1 MKSYF
6 IFKLTIITKDSRG
19 KKATIARKN
28 RNVYELSPPQK
39 LNPQTEFPIDDL
51 RNERNG
57 ALRGLQRHRYTS
69 GLLISVYF
77 LGKKLHENIVPS
89 YSSFHS
95 KQSNNLG
102 FFSHQVRSNF
112 LHITKGKN
120 VYSLSN
126 VDRSNIGFYLKCSIL
141 FIHSIK
147 LPFIIIKRLT
157 EEP

>member
-1 MKSYF
+1 MARCEGYNDIVKPRGYLSVF
-6 IFKLTIITKDSRG
+6 ISSE
-19 KKATIARKN
+19 KK
-28 RNVYELSPPQK
+28 P
-39 LNPQTEFPIDDL
+39 
-51 RNERNG
+51 
-57 ALRGLQRHRYTS
+57 
-69 GLLISVYF
+69 
-77 LGKKLHENIVPS
+77 HENIVPS
-89 YSSFHS
+89 YSSFNS

-102 FFSHQVRSNF
+102 FLSHQVRSNF

-126 VDRSNIGFYLKCSIL
+126 VDRTNIGFYLKCSIL